1 MASHWAVISRYDGDP
16 VKVSM
21 PLMPCLSMCHR
32 QILLDHIRMT
42 VTQEPLQLQPRL
54 LQLCLSDGFD
64 AESMSF
70 VG

>member
-1 MASHWAVISRYDGDP
+1 M
-16 VKVSM
+16 KVSM
-21 PLMPCLSMCHR
+21 PQMPCLSMSHR

-42 VTQEPLQLQPRL
+42 VTQVPLQLQPRL
-54 LQLCLSDGFD
+54 LQLCQSDDFD